1 MGGGLK
7 NFEQSKRPMA
17 SVLPSQCKWIKDAAE
32 TFDPENNTIT
42 LASGNKVSVQ
52 IAVLLVFFLHQGIRL
67 VCKLQFF
74 LLFFCIRE

>member
-1 MGGGLK
+1 MLQNHYYQPMWTLVGGGLK
-7 NFEQSKRPMA
+7 NFEQSRRPMA

-52 IAVLLVFFLHQGIRL
+52 TAVLLV
-67 VCKLQFF
+67 V
-74 LLFFCIRE
+74 FCIRE